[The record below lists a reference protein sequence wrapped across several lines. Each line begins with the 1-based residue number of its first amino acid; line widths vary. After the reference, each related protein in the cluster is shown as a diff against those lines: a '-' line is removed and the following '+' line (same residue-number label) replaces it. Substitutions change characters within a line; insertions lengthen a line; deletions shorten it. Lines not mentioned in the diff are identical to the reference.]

1 MNINHLDSV
10 KLDVGTNANLAEIKF
25 KSKMV

>member
-10 KLDVGTNANLAEIKF
+10 KLDLGTNANLAEIKS

>member
-1 MNINHLDSV
+1 MNINNLDSV

>member
-10 KLDVGTNANLAEIKF
+10 KLDVGTNPNLAEIKF
-25 KSKMV
+25 KPKMV